1 MRATQ
6 LAPPPATSSKDM
18 LAAAFRAARAD
29 VSTALGL
36 MPAPISS
43 RDIAERAEQAERM
56 HARWPTGVAMRP
68 ATEAEILW
76 IYGHSARR
84 GLAEPFLPDGTE
96 PAVRGR
102 GRTVAALGEMLLA
115 EGGADLNS
123 RRPVPGTPF
132 QRRYLQVSSE
142 WGDSYRTMLALSE
155 MPEAFA
161 LPGAAY
167 LQQLDDLA
175 HLAQPLQRRGVV
187 VRDAPVQRVPQPRSV
202 VPPEQV
208 PVGGD
213 VRRGVL
219 GDRHHQLPGAR
230 LGSSGQYGNVHSGP
244 RVQDQA
250 VEPKWREADA
260 VVAGAGQNQ
269 PLRDVLGDG
278 QQMSWWPGP
287 VGVEVITCEHR
298 CAGGR
303 SQTSN
308 RRVCGRESWWP
319 HARQA

>member
-1 MRATQ
+1 MSRPFDVQFPERGALRATQ

-36 MPAPISS
+36 IPAPISS

-56 HARWPTGVAMRP
+56 HAHWPTGVAMRP
-68 ATEAEILW
+68 
-76 IYGHSARR
+76 
-84 GLAEPFLPDGTE
+84 AEPFLPDGTE

-115 EGGADLNS
+115 EGGADRNS

-175 HLAQPLQRRGVV
+175 HLAQPLQR
-187 VRDAPVQRVPQPRSV
+187 PVSSYGMRPCSAYRSRVPLCRP
-202 VPPEQV
+202 
-208 PVGGD
+208 
-213 VRRGVL
+213 
-219 GDRHHQLPGAR
+219 
-230 LGSSGQYGNVHSGP
+230 
-244 RVQDQA
+244 
-250 VEPKWREADA
+250 
-260 VVAGAGQNQ
+260 
-269 PLRDVLGDG
+269 
-278 QQMSWWPGP
+278 
-287 VGVEVITCEHR
+287 
-298 CAGGR
+298 
-303 SQTSN
+303 N
-308 RRVCGRESWWP
+308 RAP
-319 HARQA
+319 